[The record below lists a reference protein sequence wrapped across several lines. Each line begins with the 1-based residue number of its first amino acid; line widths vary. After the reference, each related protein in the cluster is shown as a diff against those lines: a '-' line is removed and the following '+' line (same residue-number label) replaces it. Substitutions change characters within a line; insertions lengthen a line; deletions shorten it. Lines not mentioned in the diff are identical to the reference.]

1 MLLYTVVIGNL
12 RKSYAG
18 ALKMP
23 ALNITEDSLRRLGPP
38 LAGRTVYTDTKLKG
52 FSVVVGKQSRS
63 FYAQRDVRGK
73 THKVFLGRHGE
84 INVPEARKAAEDVIH
99 GMRRGE
105 ARYLEREN
113 PTLRHALDGYIAASR
128 AGEQHKTYVK
138 RACEVRM
145 KDWLDQPLRDLTR
158 GMIRSKHS
166 TLGKGGKTMAN
177 DTLRAFR
184 TIYNYALAEY
194 EKAALPVCPTIALR
208 GKWYTEANERNG
220 AIRDLAEWKKAVD
233 ALDNPTHRQIYMLC
247 LFTGLRKTEACR
259 LEWDRVLPDRIFIR
273 ENKAN
278 RPFSLP
284 LLDEHR
290 AVIGKMKGLHKQW
303 VFPDRSNS
311 GPTVDPRHEDVPG
324 TMHSLRHTFASVGAE
339 IGVPDDIIGRL
350 LNHSSSKITSRYISV
365 DVEALREPMQ
375 KIVTEITKRLNA
387 LTEASYEGDQWE
399 LQLAA

>member
-1 MLLYTVVIGNL
+1 VLHDVASENL
-12 RKSYAG
+12 RNAYTG
-18 ALKMP
+18 ELKMP
-23 ALNITEDSLRRLGPP
+23 QLNITEDAMRRLAPP
-38 LAGRTVYTDTKLKG
+38 HSGRAVFSDTKLKG

-73 THKVFLGRHGE
+73 THKVFIGRHGD

-113 PTLRHALDGYIAASR
+113 PTLRNALDGYLAATS
-128 AGEQHKTYVK
+128 ACEQHKTYVQ
-138 RACEVRM
+138 RACEVRL

-158 GMIRSKHS
+158 GMIRTKHS
-166 TLGKGGKTMAN
+166 ALGKGGKTMAN

-184 TIYNYALAEY
+184 TVYNYALAEY
-194 EKAALPVCPTIALR
+194 EKAVLPVCPTIALR

-220 AIRDLAEWKKAVD
+220 PIRDLAAWKKAVD
-233 ALDNPTHRQIYMLC
+233 ALDNPTHRQIYLLC
-247 LFTGLRKTEACR
+247 LLTGLRKTEACR
-259 LEWDRVLPDRIFIR
+259 LEWDRVLPDRLFIR
-273 ENKAN
+273 ENKSN
-278 RPFSLP
+278 RPFYLP

-290 AVIGKMKGLHKQW
+290 AVIDAMKGMHKQW
-303 VFPDRSNS
+303 VFPDRSNR
-311 GPTVDPRHEDVPG
+311 GPTVDPRHEEVPG

-350 LNHSSSKITSRYISV
+350 LNHSSSKITSRYIAV

-375 KIVTEITKRLNA
+375 KIASEIVRRLNA
-387 LTEASYEGDQWE
+387 ATRE
-399 LQLAA
+399 

>member
-1 MLLYTVVIGNL
+1 
-12 RKSYAG
+12 
-18 ALKMP
+18 MP
-23 ALNITEDSLRRLGPP
+23 QLNITEESLRRLAPP
-38 LAGRTVYTDTKLKG
+38 ESGRVVFIDTKLKG
-52 FSVVVGKQSRS
+52 FSVVIGKQSRS

-73 THKVFLGRHGE
+73 THKVFLGRHSN
-84 INVPEARKAAEDVIH
+84 INVPEARKAAEDVIY

-113 PTLRHALDGYIAASR
+113 PTLQNALDGYIEATSAC
-128 AGEQHKTYVK
+128 EQHKTYVK
-138 RACEVRM
+138 RACEIRL

-158 GMIRSKHS
+158 GMIRTRH
-166 TLGKGGKTMAN
+166 TALGRDGKTMAN

-184 TIYNYALAEY
+184 TVYNYALAEY
-194 EKAALPVCPTIALR
+194 EKAVLPVCPTIALR

-233 ALDNPTHRQIYMLC
+233 ALENPTHRQIYLLC
-247 LFTGLRKTEACR
+247 LLTGLRKTEACR

-278 RPFSLP
+278 RPFHLP

-290 AVIGKMKGLHKQW
+290 TVIEAMKGMHKQW
-303 VFPDRSNS
+303 VFPDRSNN
-311 GPTVDPRHEDVPG
+311 GPTVDPRHDEVPG

-350 LNHSSSKITSRYISV
+350 LNHSSSKITSRYIAV

-375 KIVTEITKRLNA
+375 KIVSEIMRRLTPQTED
-387 LTEASYEGDQWE
+387 EQEEEQQE
-399 LQLAA
+399 LPLAA

>member
-1 MLLYTVVIGNL
+1 
-12 RKSYAG
+12 
-18 ALKMP
+18 MP
-23 ALNITEDSLRRLGPP
+23 ALNITEDALRRLAAPHI
-38 LAGRTVYTDTKLKG
+38 GRTVFTDTKLKG
-52 FSVVVGKQSRS
+52 FSAVIGKQSRS

-113 PTLRHALDGYIAASR
+113 PTLRHALDGYIATSR

-145 KDWLDQPLRDLTR
+145 KDWLDQPIRDLTR
-158 GMIRSKHS
+158 GMIRTRH
-166 TLGKGGKTMAN
+166 TGLGNGGKTMAN

-184 TIYNYALAEY
+184 TVYNYALAEY
-194 EKAALPVCPTIALR
+194 EKAALPVCPTIGLR

-220 AIRDLAEWKKAVD
+220 PIRDLIEWKKAVD

-247 LFTGLRKTEACR
+247 LLTGLRKTEACR

-278 RPFSLP
+278 RPFYLP

-290 AVIGKMKGLHKQW
+290 AVINQMQNLHKVW
-303 VFPDRSNS
+303 VFPDRTNK
-311 GPTVDPRHEDVPG
+311 GPTVDPRHDQVPG

-339 IGVPDDIIGRL
+339 IGIPDDIIGRL

-365 DVEALREPMQ
+365 DVGALREPMQ
-375 KIVTEITKRLNA
+375 KIVAEIMKRLNA
-387 LTEASYEGDQWE
+387 LTYVCYEEGRKE
-399 LQLAA
+399 LPLAA

>member
-1 MLLYTVVIGNL
+1 VLHDVASENL
-12 RKSYAG
+12 RNAYTG
-18 ALKMP
+18 ELKMP
-23 ALNITEDSLRRLGPP
+23 QLNITEDAMRRLAPP
-38 LAGRTVYTDTKLKG
+38 HSGRAVFSDTKLKG

-73 THKVFLGRHGE
+73 THKVFIGRHGD

-113 PTLRHALDGYIAASR
+113 PTLRNALDGYLAATS
-128 AGEQHKTYVK
+128 ACEQHKTYVQ
-138 RACEVRM
+138 RACEVRL

-158 GMIRSKHS
+158 GMIRTKHS
-166 TLGKGGKTMAN
+166 ALGKGGKTMAN

-184 TIYNYALAEY
+184 TVYNYALAEY
-194 EKAALPVCPTIALR
+194 EKAVLPVCPTIALR

-220 AIRDLAEWKKAVD
+220 PIRDLTAWKKAVD
-233 ALDNPTHRQIYMLC
+233 ALDNPTHRQIYLLC
-247 LFTGLRKTEACR
+247 LLTGLRKTEACR
-259 LEWDRVLPDRIFIR
+259 LEWDRVLPDRLFIR
-273 ENKAN
+273 ENKSN
-278 RPFSLP
+278 RPLYLP

-290 AVIGKMKGLHKQW
+290 AVIDAMKGMHKQW
-303 VFPDRSNS
+303 VFPDRSNR
-311 GPTVDPRHEDVPG
+311 GPTVDPRHEEVPG

-350 LNHSSSKITSRYISV
+350 LNHSSSKITSRYIAV

-375 KIVTEITKRLNA
+375 KIASEIVRRLNA
-387 LTEASYEGDQWE
+387 ATSE
-399 LQLAA
+399 

>member
-1 MLLYTVVIGNL
+1 VLHDVASENL
-12 RKSYAG
+12 RNAYTG
-18 ALKMP
+18 ELKMP
-23 ALNITEDSLRRLGPP
+23 QLNITEDAMRRLAPP
-38 LAGRTVYTDTKLKG
+38 HSGRAVFSDTKLKG

-73 THKVFLGRHGE
+73 THKVFIGRHGD

-113 PTLRHALDGYIAASR
+113 PTLRNALDGYLAATS
-128 AGEQHKTYVK
+128 ACEQHKTYVQ
-138 RACEVRM
+138 RACEVRL

-158 GMIRSKHS
+158 GMIRTKHS
-166 TLGKGGKTMAN
+166 ALGKGGKTMAN

-184 TIYNYALAEY
+184 TVYNYALAEY
-194 EKAALPVCPTIALR
+194 EKAVLPVCPTIALR

-220 AIRDLAEWKKAVD
+220 PIRDLTAWKKAVD
-233 ALDNPTHRQIYMLC
+233 ALDNPTHRQIYLLC
-247 LFTGLRKTEACR
+247 LLTGLRKTEACR
-259 LEWDRVLPDRIFIR
+259 LEWDRVLPDRLFIR
-273 ENKAN
+273 ENKSN
-278 RPFSLP
+278 RPFYLP

-290 AVIGKMKGLHKQW
+290 AVIDAMKGMHKQW
-303 VFPDRSNS
+303 VFPDRSNR
-311 GPTVDPRHEDVPG
+311 GPTVDPRHEEVPG

-350 LNHSSSKITSRYISV
+350 LNHSSSKITSRYIAV

-375 KIVTEITKRLNA
+375 KIASEIVRRLNA
-387 LTEASYEGDQWE
+387 ATGE
-399 LQLAA
+399 

>member
-1 MLLYTVVIGNL
+1 VLHDVASENL
-12 RKSYAG
+12 RNAYTG
-18 ALKMP
+18 ELKM
-23 ALNITEDSLRRLGPP
+23 AQLNITEDAMRRLAPP
-38 LAGRTVYTDTKLKG
+38 HSGRAVFSDTKLKG

-73 THKVFLGRHGE
+73 THKVFIGRHGD

-113 PTLRHALDGYIAASR
+113 PTLRNALDGYLAATS
-128 AGEQHKTYVK
+128 ACEQHKTYVQ
-138 RACEVRM
+138 RACEVRL

-158 GMIRSKHS
+158 GMIRTKHS
-166 TLGKGGKTMAN
+166 ALGKGGKTMAN

-184 TIYNYALAEY
+184 TVYNYALAEY
-194 EKAALPVCPTIALR
+194 EKAVLPVCPTIALR

-220 AIRDLAEWKKAVD
+220 PIRDLTAWKKAVD
-233 ALDNPTHRQIYMLC
+233 ALDNPTHRQIYLLC
-247 LFTGLRKTEACR
+247 LLTGLRKTEACR
-259 LEWDRVLPDRIFIR
+259 LEWDRVLPDRLFIR
-273 ENKAN
+273 ENKSN
-278 RPFSLP
+278 RPFYLP

-290 AVIGKMKGLHKQW
+290 AVIDAMKGMHKQW
-303 VFPDRSNS
+303 VFPDRSNR
-311 GPTVDPRHEDVPG
+311 GPTVDPRHEEVPG

-350 LNHSSSKITSRYISV
+350 LNHSSSKITSRYIAV

-375 KIVTEITKRLNA
+375 KIASEIVRRLNA
-387 LTEASYEGDQWE
+387 ATRE
-399 LQLAA
+399 